1 MLLDKFNLE
10 SGHVEDD
17 RRIVLKYILRKLD
30 YEDEKWMAQIYVHDG
45 ASCIEYMLFISRGRL
60 ISKNSVVSCPRSLSV
75 IINSNFL
82 YKNTVPGDK
91 TSFEYRNIAGKIDE
105 LKDMVV

>member
-30 YEDEKWMAQIYVHDG
+30 YEDEKWMAQIDVRDG
-45 ASCIEYMLFISRGRL
+45 ASCVEYMLFISRGRL
-60 ISKNSVVSCPRSLSV
+60 ISRNSVVSCPRRLSV

-82 YKNTVPGDK
+82 YTRIQCQEIRQVL
-91 TSFEYRNIAGKIDE
+91 NIEILQEK
-105 LKDMVV
+105 LMN